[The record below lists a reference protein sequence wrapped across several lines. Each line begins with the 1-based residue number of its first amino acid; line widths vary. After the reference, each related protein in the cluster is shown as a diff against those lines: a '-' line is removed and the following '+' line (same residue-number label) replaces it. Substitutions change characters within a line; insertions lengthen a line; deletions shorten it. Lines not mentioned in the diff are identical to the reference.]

1 MSEGI
6 AGVLSS
12 LERIVFE
19 AETIQNRVA
28 ALAALVVEEFRG
40 QELDVVALMDGALF
54 FVADLLRSV
63 PLPVR
68 VHTMSVRSYHG
79 GTSSTG
85 TVQLLQ
91 QLPTGLEGRK
101 VLLIDDILD
110 TGLTL
115 ATVQDQIRLTC
126 RPGLLRTAVLLR
138 KDRPRDREVPVDYVG
153 FDIPDEFVVGYG
165 MDYQGHYRN
174 LPCIGVL
181 NPGAISPA

>member
-1 MSEGI
+1 MSDAI

-12 LERIVFE
+12 LEKIVFD
-19 AETIQNRVA
+19 AETIQRRVA
-28 ALAALVVEEFRG
+28 AMAAQIVSDFAG

-79 GTSSTG
+79 GTMSTG

-91 QLPTGLEGRK
+91 QLPTGLEGRR

-115 ATVQDQIRLTC
+115 ATVQRQITETC
-126 RPGLLRTAVLLR
+126 RPLSLHSAVLLR
-138 KDRPRDREVPVDYVG
+138 KDRPRDMEVPADYIG

-174 LPCIGVL
+174 IPCIGVL
-181 NPGAISPA
+181 SPDAI

>member
-1 MSEGI
+1 MSDAV

-12 LERIVFE
+12 LDKIVFD
-19 AETIQNRVA
+19 AETIQRRVA
-28 ALAALVVEEFRG
+28 EIAAEIVRDYDG

-54 FVADLLRSV
+54 FVVDLLRSV

-68 VHTMSVRSYHG
+68 VHTVSVRSYHG

-91 QLPTGLEGRK
+91 RMPAGLEGRT

-115 ATVQDQIRLTC
+115 ATVQDQLVAACQPAT
-126 RPGLLRTAVLLR
+126 LRTAVLLR
-138 KDRPRDREVPVDYVG
+138 KQRPRERDPQVEYVG

-181 NPGAISPA
+181 SESAI